1 MRGKHAFLKSRGLD
15 EAIDYTAGDWLPEL
29 MRLTDGRGAELIL
42 DPLGRQPLEE
52 ELQGPTPH
60 RPLRHVRRLDRDRR
74 TACPGPLKLLPI
86 ALSMPWFHP
95 LSLMDTNRAVFGVN
109 LGHLWD
115 EGEKVRRWGIALL
128 QGVADGWVR
137 PHVDRTFPLAA
148 AGEAHAYIEARRN
161 IGKVVLDV

>member
-1 MRGKHAFLKSRGLD
+1 MFGVSTATEGGL
-15 EAIDYTAGDWLPEL
+15 
-29 MRLTDGRGAELIL
+29 
-42 DPLGRQPLEE
+42 
-52 ELQGPTPH
+52 
-60 RPLRHVRRLDRDRR
+60 
-74 TACPGPLKLLPI
+74 PGPLKLLPI

-95 LSLMDTNRAVFGVN
+95 LSLMDTNRSVFGVN

-115 EGEKVRRWGIALL
+115 EGDKIRRWGIALL